1 MKKRVSCI
9 TPSLKTHRP
18 VLRDI
23 SNQKPTE
30 GQLLALEYNKNRLAT
45 LKEQR
50 NLEASKRLEADAKR
64 LEAENEL
71 KAEATKRL
79 EADAKRLEAENEL
92 KKKDDELAQLRAMMA
107 EMQGKK

>member
-18 VLRDI
+18 VLRDV

-45 LKEQR
+45 LKEQQ
-50 NLEASKRLEADAKR
+50 SIADAKR

-79 EADAKRLEAENEL
+79 EAEERAARLEAR
-92 KKKDDELAQLRAMMA
+92 LAAL
-107 EMQGKK
+107 EGKL

>member
-18 VLRDI
+18 VLRDV

-79 EADAKRLEAENEL
+79 EAENEL